1 MERAQRNAQCTTKS
15 FLCLGFFAH
24 VGVAA
29 VIFGFGTVSPVI
41 ALPTPPSLPII
52 SLVADKAS
60 RKLERKAGER
70 LERAMAGTFQF
81 VL

>member
-1 MERAQRNAQCTTKS
+1 MERAQRNAQCTTPS
-15 FLCLGFFAH
+15 FLCLIFAH

-29 VIFGFGTVSPVI
+29 VIVGFGTVSPVI
-41 ALPTPPSLPII
+41 ALPSPPPII